1 VEIQA
6 FIHTLQQER
15 VIAVMRAMTEDK
27 VMEAARAL
35 ARGGIKIMEVAFSHP
50 GAGEALRRLSSEP
63 LPGILLGAGTVT
75 SIDLLKQALA
85 SGAKFIVTPHIV
97 PEVIEHCVTS
107 GIPVVPGALTPTEI
121 QKCVQMG
128 APAVKVFPARA
139 MGPGYI
145 RDLRGPYPDARLVP
159 TGGVDSANARE
170 FLAAGA
176 IAVGAGGGLFRSM
189 GASPERDI
197 QANAEALLGA
207 LSEYRKA

>member
-1 VEIQA
+1 
-6 FIHTLQQER
+6 
-15 VIAVMRAMTEDK
+15 
-27 VMEAARAL
+27 
-35 ARGGIKIMEVAFSHP
+35 
-50 GAGEALRRLSSEP
+50 
-63 LPGILLGAGTVT
+63 
-75 SIDLLKQALA
+75 
-85 SGAKFIVTPHIV
+85 
-97 PEVIEHCVTS
+97 
-107 GIPVVPGALTPTEI
+107 
-121 QKCVQMG
+121 MG